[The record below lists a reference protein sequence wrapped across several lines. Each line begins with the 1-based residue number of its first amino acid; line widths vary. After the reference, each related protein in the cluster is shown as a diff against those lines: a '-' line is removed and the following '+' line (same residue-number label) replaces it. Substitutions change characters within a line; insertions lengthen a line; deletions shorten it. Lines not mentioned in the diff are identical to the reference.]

1 MEITKINRIIVSLA
15 GTIKYGKKGDRNL
28 VVAIPL
34 TSMGRGAPKVAN
46 PTFPGA
52 NVALPGSETP

>member
-1 MEITKINRIIVSLA
+1 M
-15 GTIKYGKKGDRNL
+15 
-28 VVAIPL
+28 L

-52 NVALPGSETP
+52 NVTLPGSETPWTPHRPAYIRDPYSSIGLTVG